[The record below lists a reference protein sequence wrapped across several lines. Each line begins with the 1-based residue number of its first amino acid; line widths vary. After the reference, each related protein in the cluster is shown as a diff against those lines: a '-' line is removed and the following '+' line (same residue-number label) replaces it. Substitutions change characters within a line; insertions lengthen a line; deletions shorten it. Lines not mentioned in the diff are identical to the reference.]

1 MKKFFKEKL
10 INPIL
15 DLLKQGITPEKI
27 SLSIGFGFILG
38 VFPMIG
44 TTVILCTIATF
55 IFRLNIIAVQI
66 INYLVYPLQF
76 ILLIPFIQIGLKIF
90 QVNDFEISLEMIYEI
105 IKTDTPNFFRTF
117 EITQS
122 MKNLTMA
129 YLYGIVAWLFT
140 MPIFI
145 PIFYYTLTPILRKFP
160 IQKD

>member
-10 INPIL
+10 ITPIL

-27 SLSIGFGFILG
+27 SLSIALGFILG

-55 IFRLNIIAVQI
+55 VFRLNIVAVQI
-66 INYLVYPLQF
+66 VNYLVYPLQI

-90 QVNDFEISLEMIYEI
+90 QVQDFELTLELIYQI
-105 IKTDTPNFFRTF
+105 IKTDIPIFFTTF
-117 EITQS
+117 QISQG
-122 MKNLTMA
+122 MKNLTIA
-129 YLYGIVAWLFT
+129 YLYGSVAWLFI

-145 PIFYYTLTPILRKFP
+145 PIFYFTLTPLLRKFL
-160 IQKD
+160 IQNK